1 MKSPFPGM
9 DPYLEQHWRDVHTSL
24 MVYARDSIQ
33 ARLPGDLIARVEEG
47 IAIDRGDDNGRFVYP
62 DVRVVEDQGPK
73 FDGNGAAGAVAVAEP
88 VIVEVDPQVERH
100 IAIVDPSSGGRVVT
114 AIEVLSPTNKIAE
127 GRAAYRSKQAEYI
140 AGGVNLVEID
150 LIRAGDFI
158 LAMPD
163 TAIPKKQRKHYA
175 ACVRRVT
182 RPRKA
187 EYYGT
192 PLRKRL
198 PVIRIP
204 LRPGDRDIALDIQEL
219 IDLCYERGRYHK
231 MDYSE
236 TLDPPLPASDAVW
249 AEKLIREWQKK
260 REL

>member
-9 DPYLEQHWRDVHTSL
+9 DPYLEHHWRDVHTRM
-24 MVYARDSIQ
+24 MVYAVDEIQ
-33 ARLPGDLIARVEEG
+33 ERLPGDLTARVEEG
-47 IAIDRGDDNGRFVYP
+47 IAIDRGEDNGRLVYP
-62 DVRVVEDQGPK
+62 DVRVVEDQSAK

-88 VIVEVDPQVERH
+88 LVVEVDEQVERH
-100 IAIVDPSSGGRVVT
+100 IAIIDPSSGGRVVT
-114 AIEVLSPTNKIAE
+114 AIEVLCPTNKIAE
-127 GRAAYRSKQAEYI
+127 GRTAYRGKQAEYI

-163 TAIPKKQRKHYA
+163 TAITKKQRKQCA
-175 ACVRRVT
+175 VCVRRVT

-187 EYYGT
+187 EYYPM

-204 LRPGDRDIALDIQEL
+204 LRPTDRDITLDIQEL
-219 IDLCYERGRYHK
+219 INQCYERGRYHK
-231 MDYSE
+231 MDYGES
-236 TLDPPLPASDAVW
+236 LDPLLSASDEAW
-249 AEKLIREWQKK
+249 AQKLIVDWRQS
-260 REL
+260 R